1 MKKINNSI
9 KVIIINAILYTGL
22 GAITYL
28 LIPSLLNYPPNS
40 IDNEFQKRVVGIS
53 YSDQFLL
60 LGVLVLIINSIF
72 LRLLF
77 RKIDNWEKVK
87 KDKEKVNI
95 DEILKIRNIC
105 LNGMYRIMPL
115 QVLLTGFVIFIL
127 LTIASTELGLTLKLV
142 GIICIWCI
150 ISNLILN
157 VFTSRIYNRILKETY
172 FVVQNYE
179 KDIKQISIKSKIL
192 FQTVSVILVIVYIL
206 SLYSYSRINVERSS
220 FLKEKELIDLNQR
233 ILQYGDDI
241 FDYINSSKD
250 NYFILN
256 KNFEQVYGDTE
267 LTKFA
272 VEYIKEYPTTNNTY
286 YQYGSSL
293 EGVYNLVKVD
303 NEIYYIGK
311 LYDVMTI
318 NYTSSILL
326 FDAVFLIMYI
336 LIIGFFAEEIRGKL
350 ATTATRLKEIGDAEH
365 EIGKEL
371 EVTSNDEFR
380 NLIQAYN
387 QVQKNT
393 DRFIK
398 DLKDK
403 QEVIVKQGQLVSIG
417 ELAGGVA
424 HDINTPI
431 SAIKTGLQLLQEMYT
446 PRDETEKE
454 LLMRMGNC
462 TEKIIKIVNSMR
474 NQIRNLGSDQKYN
487 FKVSEVINDVKII
500 AYNEI
505 QKGNCDLVIN
515 IEDDLSVYG
524 DPTKLGQ
531 VFTNLLVNAIQAYNG
546 NGGKIEISVTKAPG
560 NRVMIKV
567 RDYAG
572 GIPEKI
578 KEYVFKNIL
587 TTKGTKGTGLG
598 LYLAYS
604 VIKGEF
610 SGEITFESTEGE
622 GTTFYI
628 VLDRANENN
637 KEVQTITQ
645 VKEQDNTKV

>member
-1 MKKINNSI
+1 MKKISNST
-9 KVIIINAILYTGL
+9 KVIIINTLLYILL

-40 IDNEFQKRVVGIS
+40 IDNEFQKRVVGIC
-53 YSDQFLL
+53 YTEQFLL
-60 LGVLVLIINSIF
+60 LGVLVVLFNNLF
-72 LRLLF
+72 LALLL
-77 RKIDNWEKVK
+77 RKIDKWEKTK
-87 KDKEKVNI
+87 KDENKLKI
-95 DEILKIRNIC
+95 KDILEIRNIC
-105 LNGMYRIMPL
+105 FNGMYKIMPL
-115 QVLLTGFVIFIL
+115 QVLITGIVIFIL
-127 LTIASTELGLTLKLV
+127 LTLASTELWLTLKLV

-172 FVVQNYE
+172 FIVQSYE
-179 KDIKQISIKSKIL
+179 KDIKMISIKDKIL
-192 FQTVSVILVIVYIL
+192 FQTVSVILVIIYIL
-206 SLYSYSRINVERSS
+206 SLFSYSSINVERSS
-220 FLKEKELIDLNQR
+220 FLKEKEMLYLNQLF
-233 ILQYGDDI
+233 IEQQDNI
-241 FDYINSSKD
+241 INYVKNSND

-256 KNFEQVYGDTE
+256 GEYEPIYSKIE

-272 VEYIKEYPTTNNTY
+272 IEYMKEYPNINNTY
-286 YQYGSSL
+286 YQYGSMI
-293 EGVYNLVKVD
+293 EGVYKKIDSDGKV
-303 NEIYYIGK
+303 YYIGK
-311 LYDVMTI
+311 LYEVMDPS
-318 NYTSSILL
+318 YTVSILI
-326 FDAVFLIMYI
+326 FDITFFIMYI
-336 LIIGFFAEEIRGKL
+336 LIIGFFAEEIKNKL
-350 ATTATRLKEIGDAEH
+350 STTAGRLQEIGDTTH

-393 DRFIK
+393 NRFIT
-398 DLKDK
+398 DLKNK
-403 QEVIVKQGQLVSIG
+403 QDVIVKQGQLVSIG

-431 SAIKTGLQLLQEMYT
+431 SAIKTAIQLLQELYQ
-446 PRDETEKE
+446 PRDETEKDI
-454 LLMRMGNC
+454 LFRMSNC

-487 FKVSEVINDVKII
+487 FKVSDVIEDIRIVS
-500 AYNEI
+500 YNEF
-505 QKGNCDLVIN
+505 QKNGSKLIVN
-515 IEDDLSVYG
+515 IEDDLYLHG

-531 VFTNLLVNAIQAYNG
+531 VFTNLFVNAVQAYG
-546 NGGKIEISVTKAPG
+546 ENGGKIEVSVSKAP
-560 NRVMIKV
+560 NNKVMIKV

-578 KEYVFKNIL
+578 RDFVFKNIL

-610 SGEITFESTEGE
+610 SGDITFESTTGE
-622 GTTFYI
+622 GTTFYMI
-628 VLDRANENN
+628 LNRA
-637 KEVQTITQ
+637 
-645 VKEQDNTKV
+645 D